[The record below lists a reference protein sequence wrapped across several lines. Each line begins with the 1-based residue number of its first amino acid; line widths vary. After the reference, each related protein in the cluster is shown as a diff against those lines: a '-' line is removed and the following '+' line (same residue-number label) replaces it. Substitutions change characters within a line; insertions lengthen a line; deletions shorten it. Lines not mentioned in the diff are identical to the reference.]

1 MGEDGVSGPSQ
12 LAERKRLIRIA
23 LIKRALERQTI
34 YYADL
39 GQAVGMPAQGPWKD
53 ILDEIAKEET
63 SQGRPDFTYLVIS
76 KQTGLP
82 GQIGFEPAKP
92 PTPVQR
98 KMADDEIQKIFAYY
112 RL

>member
-1 MGEDGVSGPSQ
+1 VPDAKQV
-12 LAERKRLIRIA
+12 AERKRRIRVTLLKHA
-23 LIKRALERQTI
+23 MERRTI
-34 YYADL
+34 HYGEL

-92 PTPVQR
+92 PTAAQR
-98 KMADDEIQKIFAYY
+98 KMADDEIQKVFQYY